1 MLRQATPPPRILLAS
16 TLDGMVVLR
25 RALAPLEA
33 RTTCAYS
40 HDEALQQVDRG
51 IDVVVCSLRFDESR
65 MLDFVAEMG
74 RAHPGLPFVC
84 CSVLESDLPAQS
96 LRAAFTA
103 AGHLGAV
110 AVLDL
115 PDLVRREGAELAERS
130 LREAVLASVHGVGH
144 ASMS

>member
-1 MLRQATPPPRILLAS
+1 MLRPATPPPRILLAS
-16 TLDGMVVLR
+16 THDGIEVLR
-25 RALAPLEA
+25 RALAPLALETA
-33 RTTCAYS
+33 CAYS
-40 HDEALQQVDRG
+40 HDEALRQVDLG
-51 IDVVVCSLRFDESR
+51 VDAVVCSLRFDESR

-74 RAHPGLPFVC
+74 RTRPGLPFVC

-96 LRAAFTA
+96 LHAAFTA

-115 PDLVRREGAELAERS
+115 PELARREGAGVAERS
-130 LREAVLASVHGVGH
+130 LREAVLASVHGIGH